1 MSDTPR
7 TDERDHEYYETP
19 WNNWVESAFAR
30 ELERELAEL
39 TSENERLAAGNSS
52 MEKEIPMLRH
62 KLETAKAALVKLH
75 GSGEYTTSAGA
86 TIAREA
92 LAAIK

>member
-1 MSDTPR
+1 MD
-7 TDERDHEYYETP
+7 
-19 WNNWVESAFAR
+19 FAR

-62 KLETAKAALVKLH
+62 KLETAKAALEAITNAP
-75 GSGEYTTSAGA
+75 GSDDAGGTTWQCAQ
-86 TIAREA
+86 IAREA